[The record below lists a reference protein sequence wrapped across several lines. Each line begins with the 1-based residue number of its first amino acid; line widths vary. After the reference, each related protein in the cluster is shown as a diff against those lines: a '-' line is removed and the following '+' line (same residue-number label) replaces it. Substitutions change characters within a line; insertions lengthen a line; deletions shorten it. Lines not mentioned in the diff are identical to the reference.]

1 MAKKKNTLKYIIIGL
16 VVLLAFVII
25 ANKMGWIGGG
35 DTIKVATEKVEKRTV
50 NETVSASGKIQPEI
64 EVKLSS
70 EVSGEIVE
78 LNVKEGDIV
87 KQGQVLCR
95 VKPDILQ
102 SGYDRAV
109 ASLNSQKATL
119 AGAQEQ
125 LKQTEASFANIE
137 ANFKRNEELFKKKVI
152 SVAEF
157 ETARSEYLGAV
168 ANLEAQ
174 RQNVI
179 GTRYGIDQSQA
190 MVKEAADNLAR
201 TTIYAPVDGVVSLL
215 SIELGERVVGT
226 AQMAG
231 TEIMRIANMI
241 SMEVNVDVN
250 ENDINRVAVNNE
262 ATIEVD
268 AFRDRKFKGI
278 VTEIASSANDLATA
292 TTEQVTNFSV
302 KVRIVRES
310 YEDLGTDGNLLTS
323 PFKPGLSATVDI
335 HTQNDNGLTV
345 PIQAVTT
352 REANDNTK
360 QENKSSEEGADT
372 AATES
377 PESTTTSDNADTTA
391 TSGIQE
397 VVFVYREGK
406 VHQVQVTTG
415 IQDDKYIRILS
426 GLKENDEVVIS
437 PFTAISKTLK
447 DQQLVEKVKQEE
459 LF

>member
-1 MAKKKNTLKYIIIGL
+1 MAKKKNKLKYIIIGL
-16 VVLLAFVII
+16 VVLLVFVII

-352 REANDNTK
+352 REANDAK
-360 QENKSSEEGADT
+360 PENKASEEGADT

-426 GLKENDEVVIS
+426 GLQENDEVVIS